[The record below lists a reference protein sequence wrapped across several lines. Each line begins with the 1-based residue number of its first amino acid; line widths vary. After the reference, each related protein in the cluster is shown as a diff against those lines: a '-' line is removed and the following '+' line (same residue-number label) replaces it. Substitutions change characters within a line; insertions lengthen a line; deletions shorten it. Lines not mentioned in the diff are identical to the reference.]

1 MMHVMTQDHARA
13 SRRAARNGV
22 GGIKQYVRR
31 TCAALVTAH
40 AIKTV
45 LFGGEEHLKLTENRC

>member
-1 MMHVMTQDHARA
+1 MHMMTQDHDRA

-22 GGIKQYVRR
+22 GGIKQYVRK

-40 AIKTV
+40 AIKTM
-45 LFGGEEHLKLTENRC
+45 LFGGKEHLQLNSK